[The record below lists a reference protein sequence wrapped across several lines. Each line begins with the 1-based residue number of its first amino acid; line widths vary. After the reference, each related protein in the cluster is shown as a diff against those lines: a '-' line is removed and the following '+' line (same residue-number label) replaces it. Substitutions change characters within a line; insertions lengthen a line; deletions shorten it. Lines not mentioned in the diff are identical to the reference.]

1 MLYNLICEEGCLFVM
16 LMSSLLLLSLRFDIA
31 VFIDDVILHMIPLLL
46 SIIFLHCGLRL
57 GVLIYVAIFAFFSVF
72 VYVQ

>member
-1 MLYNLICEEGCLFVM
+1 MFVCDVDVVVVVVTA
-16 LMSSLLLLSLRFDIA
+16 FVIA

-46 SIIFLHCGLRL
+46 SIRFLHCGLRL
-57 GVLIYVAIFAFFSVF
+57 GVLIDVAIFAFFSVF